1 MVDAFFGR
9 FSPGVVDFSPGVVDF
24 SPGMVDFSPGVVDF
38 IFADNIIFNF

>member
-38 IFADNIIFNF
+38 VFADNIIFNF